1 MTQFKGCIIFQCMD
15 FSQFIIL
22 FPPLGYFQV
31 LPIENNGNEQAFNKS
46 SFTSGCFVRVDSGR
60 GLMWQMI

>member
-1 MTQFKGCIIFQCMD
+1 MD

-46 SFTSGCFVRVDSGR
+46 SFTSGCFDRVDSGR